1 MTEVQ
6 VGTTSRPIRI
16 TPHIDGLP
24 VTQQNIKDNYSNLFV
39 DNGSTPLT
47 FRIEYSTRGQTT
59 PSTLLWDAAKSTENE
74 IFFDMPDS
82 FWATVKTWTVL
93 FFWEVLTE
101 KNYTDEAIQIEIK
114 DLHKG
119 R

>member
-6 VGTTSRPIRI
+6 VGTTTRPIRI

-24 VTQQNIKDNYSNLFV
+24 VTQQNIKDNFSNLFV
-39 DNGSTPLT
+39 DDGSTPLT
-47 FRIEYSTRGQTT
+47 FTMEYKVRNGTVT
-59 PSTLLWDAAKSTENE
+59 TLLWDAAKSTESE
-74 IFFDMPDS
+74 IYFEVPNS
-82 FWATVKTWTVL
+82 FYIAVKTWTVL
-93 FFWEVLTE
+93 FFWSVLTE
-101 KNYTDEAIQIEIK
+101 KNYTDEPIQIEIK